1 MPVNTRNSLTAL
13 AASGEYLPLR
23 QLLHALDPLAA
34 EIVPMEHAWHAVD
47 LAISLKYPAL
57 HSRHPELLLKAL

>member
-1 MPVNTRNSLTAL
+1 M
-13 AASGEYLPLR
+13 R